1 MIRESIKPGESV
13 WNNAHGHGTFTKWV
27 DGAVG
32 IIAMVHFDDE
42 NFNRAIKSRE
52 LTEIEQ

>member
-1 MIRESIKPGESV
+1 MIRESIKHGNDI
-13 WNNAHGHGTFTKWV
+13 WNSAYGHGTFTKWV

-32 IIAMVHFDDE
+32 IIAIVHFNGE

-52 LTEIEQ
+52 LTEIKQ